1 MAAPEVAVQ
10 RQACEWG
17 YTSGKTYGDPFNEVE
32 LDVVFTHEDGDTLR
46 LPCYWGGDRQ
56 WRVRFAPPKA
66 GKYEYRTRCTDVS
79 NADLHG
85 QEGALEVAPY
95 AGENGLLQRGPLR
108 LSADGRHFEHE
119 DGTPFFWLGDTW
131 WMGLSRRWS
140 WPGDFKELTA
150 DRRKKGFT
158 LIQIVAGLYPDML
171 AFDRRGA
178 NESGFPWEEGFSR
191 INPAYFDQ
199 ADLRIQWLVKCGL
212 VPCIFACWGW
222 YVGLM
227 GVEKMKRHWRYLIAR
242 WGAYP
247 VVWCLAGE
255 ALAVY
260 YESGDPDG
268 DREVQRR
275 SWTEVGRYL
284 RAHDP
289 YRRLITIHPSSL
301 RDSRDQLEDSSCL
314 DFGMLQLSHRGYD
327 HLPAQVRIL
336 SDAVKLRP
344 RIPVVNAESNY
355 EGIKGT
361 HFADVQRFGFWSS
374 MLSGAAGFTYGA
386 NGMWQINRRGDPFGP
401 SPHGA
406 AWGNTPWEEACQLPG
421 GRHVAQGR
429 RILEGLPWR
438 RFEPH
443 PEWIE
448 SGAGGRDALRPLA
461 AGIPS
466 RCRVFYLPN
475 PVSPYGGRP
484 VVKGIEDGRNYRA
497 RYVNPA
503 DGEEYPLGPVRANG
517 RGEWETGAAPIMHDL
532 VLILD

>member
-1 MAAPEVAVQ
+1 MAAPKVAVQ
-10 RQACEWG
+10 RQACEWS
-17 YTSGKTYGDPFNEVE
+17 YISRKPYGDPFNEVE
-32 LDVVFTHEDGDTLR
+32 LDVVFTHEDGESLR
-46 LPCYWGGDRQ
+46 LPCYWGGDRE

-66 GKYEYRTRCTDVS
+66 GTYEYSTRCTDVS
-79 NADLHG
+79 NADLHEQKG
-85 QEGALEVAPY
+85 TLEAAPY
-95 AGENGLLQRGPLR
+95 AGENLLLQRGSLR
-108 LSADGRHFEHE
+108 LSSDKRHFEHE

-140 WPGDFKELTA
+140 WPEDFKELTA
-150 DRRKKGFT
+150 DRKEKGFT

-178 NESGFPWEEGFSR
+178 NEAGFPWEEDFGR
-191 INPAYFDQ
+191 INPAYFDE

-222 YVGLM
+222 YIALM
-227 GVEKMKRHWRYLIAR
+227 GVERMKKHWRYLIAR

-255 ALAVY
+255 GLAVY
-260 YESGDPDG
+260 YESGDPEG

-275 SWTEVGRYL
+275 GWTAVGQYL
-284 RAHDP
+284 RANDP

-336 SDAVKLRP
+336 RDAVNLRP

-355 EGIKGT
+355 EGIKGA
-361 HFADVQRFGFWSS
+361 HHADVQRFGFWSS

-421 GRHVAQGR
+421 GRQVALGR
-429 RILEGLPWR
+429 RILDGLPWR
-438 RFEPH
+438 RFEPR

-448 SGAGGRDALRPLA
+448 PAPGSKEALRPLA

-466 RCRVFYLPN
+466 RCRVFYLPT
-475 PVSPYGGRP
+475 PISPLGRRP
-484 VVKGIEDGRNYRA
+484 VVKGVEAGRTYRA

-503 DGEEYPLGPVRANG
+503 DGEEFPLGEVRPNR
-517 RGEWETGAAPIMHDL
+517 RGEWEIGAAPIMHDL
-532 VLILD
+532 VLIMD